1 VEKMVTQEDLQPE
14 SIIQK
19 TFTVQ
24 RKNALTHDSYGA
36 LLLKLAG
43 LVFLCMF
50 ARMVFVGIAFSF
62 ITLLLALICF
72 LLIGFVLLILLE
84 PLSEVQG
91 TRNTLL
97 YGLVMVVLA
106 VLVVII

>member
-1 VEKMVTQEDLQPE
+1 MVTQADLQPE
-14 SIIQK
+14 SIIRNV
-19 TFTVQ
+19 FTLQ
-24 RKNALTHDSYGA
+24 RKSALTQDSYGS
-36 LLLKLAG
+36 LLLKMAG
-43 LVFLCMF
+43 LVFLCLF

-84 PLSEVQG
+84 PLSRVQG

-97 YGLVMVVLA
+97 FGLVIAVLA
-106 VLVVII
+106 FLVIIA